1 MRILIVE
8 DEPRMLEL
16 LRMGLYEHG
25 LTVMSTDDGK
35 SGLEIAMVHE
45 FDAIVLDIGLPCMD
59 GYELLRSLRAR
70 ARMTPVLILTARDSE
85 DDIIRGL
92 DLGAD
97 DYLTKPFSFP
107 ELLARLH
114 SITRHQREAGDGT
127 ISIEDVVVDPLRH
140 TVTRDG
146 ASVDLTRL
154 EFRLLVCL
162 ARRAGRCV
170 PRKTLMQ
177 TLWGPGQ
184 VVGSGALDVLMNS
197 LRAKI
202 DAPYRKKMIGTV
214 RGIGYTFSRI
224 AAGQERG
231 CR

>member
-25 LTVMSTDDGK
+25 FTVMAAADGE
-35 SGLEIAMVHE
+35 SGLEIATAHE
-45 FDAIVLDIGLPCMD
+45 LDAMVLDIGLPCMN
-59 GYELLRSLRAR
+59 GYDLLKALRAR
-70 ARMTPVLILTARDSE
+70 ARMTPVLILTARDAE

-92 DLGAD
+92 ELGAD

-107 ELLARLH
+107 ELVARLH
-114 SITRHQREAGDGT
+114 SITRCQREAGDGT
-127 ISIEDVVVDPLRH
+127 ISIDDVVVDPLRH
-140 TVTRDG
+140 TVTRNG
-146 ASVDLTRL
+146 ESVDLTRL
-154 EFRLLVCL
+154 EFLLLVCL

-177 TLWGPGQ
+177 TLWGPEQ
-184 VVGSGALDVLMNS
+184 VVGPSALDVLMNS

-202 DAPYRKKMIGTV
+202 DAPYRKKVIGTV

-224 AAGQERG
+224 AAGQEGGSR
-231 CR
+231 